1 MKRKH
6 RILNAAMLLLLIAA
20 LSCGGML
27 VLEYRKN
34 AAMDA
39 AANFMQAE
47 KPADEDTMDFDALR
61 AENPEIIAWLNIP
74 GTDIDYPVLQGE
86 DNKYY
91 LNHDAQKQP
100 NKNGALFLDYRAH
113 ADFSDYSSVIYGH
126 YMSSGMM
133 FQNLVKFKE
142 KDFFDSHSEVVFYTP
157 EETRR
162 LEIIAVALVP
172 SSSDLYNYAF
182 SSPSEQEAH
191 LQLLKEKARYQR
203 DTAFAPGDRLLL
215 LSTCSY
221 EYTEARTIVAC
232 RLPG

>member
-1 MKRKH
+1 MKRKQ
-6 RILNAAMLLLLIAA
+6 RVLNAAMVFLLVAV
-20 LSCGGML
+20 LSCGGIMIHEL
-27 VLEYRKN
+27 RKN
-34 AAMDA
+34 ANMDA
-39 AANFMQAE
+39 AADGLQAE
-47 KPADEDTMDFDALR
+47 KPEDGDTMDFAALQ
-61 AENPEIIAWLNIP
+61 AGNPEITAWLTIP
-74 GTDIDYPVLQGE
+74 GTGIDYPVLQTT

-91 LNHDAQKQP
+91 LSHDAQKQP
-100 NKNGALFLDYRAH
+100 NKNGALFLDYRMH
-113 ADFSDYSSVIYGH
+113 ADFSDFNSVIYGH

-142 KDFFDSHSEVVFYTP
+142 KDFFESHGEVVFYTP
-157 EETRR
+157 EQTRR
-162 LEIIAVALVP
+162 LEIVAVAVVP

-182 SSPSEQEAH
+182 SSPSEEAAH
-191 LQLLKEKARYQR
+191 LQLLKEKAKFQR